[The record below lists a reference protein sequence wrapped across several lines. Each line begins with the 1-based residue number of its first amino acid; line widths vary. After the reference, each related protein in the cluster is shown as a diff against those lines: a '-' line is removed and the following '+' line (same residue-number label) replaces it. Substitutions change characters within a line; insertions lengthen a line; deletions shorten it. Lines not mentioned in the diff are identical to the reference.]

1 MGKRRP
7 GDDIRFSHAAPHWGR
22 DPRFLGESGLAG
34 ADTSLSGL
42 AGRYALALLDLAD
55 ETKNL
60 DVVADDLRALRR
72 IIEQSEDF
80 RRLLRSP
87 LISREEQA
95 KALAAIMEKAG
106 FSETTRRFGQ
116 VLARNRRLFVLPQI
130 IEGYL
135 AELARRRGEV
145 TAQVTSAVELSDA
158 QRQALIDRLKATV
171 GGKVQVDVKVDK
183 GLIGGLIV
191 KVGSRMIDNSLRSKL
206 QRLQLAMKGVG

>member
-1 MGKRRP
+1 M
-7 GDDIRFSHAAPHWGR
+7 
-22 DPRFLGESGLAG
+22 AG

-55 ETKNL
+55 EDKTL
-60 DVVADDLRALRR
+60 DAVADDLRALRR
-72 IIEQSEDF
+72 MVEQSEDL

-95 KALAAIMEKAG
+95 KALAAILEKAG
-106 FSETTRRFGQ
+106 SGETTRRFAQ

-130 IEGYL
+130 IDAYL

-145 TAQVTSAVELSDA
+145 TAQVTSAVELSEG

-171 GGKVQVDVKVDK
+171 GGKVQVDVTVDK

>member
-1 MGKRRP
+1 MRGPVRV
-7 GDDIRFSHAAPHWGR
+7 R

-42 AGRYALALLDLAD
+42 AGRYALALLELAD
-55 ETKNL
+55 ETKSL
-60 DVVADDLRALRR
+60 DAVAEDLRALHR
-72 IIEQSEDF
+72 IIEESEDF

-87 LISREEQA
+87 LISREDQS
-95 KALAAIMEKAG
+95 KALAAILDKAG
-106 FSETTRRFGQ
+106 SGETTRRFGQ

-130 IEGYL
+130 IEAYL

-183 GLIGGLIV
+183 DLIGGLIV